1 MNSSSPISAPSA
13 APSQPEGRLAY
24 KWKVLI
30 TISFG
35 VFMIILDST
44 VINVAFRTLQREYG
58 ATLTDAQWVL
68 SVYTLALGITT
79 PMSGF
84 LADRFGIKKIY
95 LLGLGV
101 FTLASALCGVA
112 PSLVLL
118 VAARLLQGIGGG
130 MAQPLGPAMLYRA
143 FPPREQGTAL
153 GIFGITLVVAPGL
166 GPILGGLLV
175 DANLWRLIFFINV
188 PIGIAAVLLG
198 SRFLREEGQRRKTSL
213 DPLGLVFT
221 TIGFGALLLGAT
233 NAESA
238 GWTAPST
245 LMAFGIGI
253 VGLIIFA
260 FVELR
265 VSKDPLLNLRL
276 FKNKVYLNASL
287 VGYVTVLALFGAEFL
302 MPLYLQVLRGFTA
315 LETGLTLLALAL
327 ASGITTPLAG
337 RVYDK
342 IGPRAIVV
350 TGFALLAVN
359 TWQLTQLQAD
369 TPINTIL
376 LLLALR
382 GLALGLTVQSTFT
395 TALGSVP
402 LPMLPRGSSLSN
414 STRFVVTAVAVAALA
429 TILSSALSPQVAE
442 MQEKMRQTSAQ
453 STTPNARF
461 GICNTPGV
469 AAEENFPP
477 GMADQLKAAPAA
489 QAAAIKQTTLAG
501 LKTACDDYVR
511 GFERTYLVTFFASL
525 VALALAAFLPGW
537 PGKWAGRGSTQTAVP
552 GH

>member
-1 MNSSSPISAPSA
+1 
-13 APSQPEGRLAY
+13 
-24 KWKVLI
+24 
-30 TISFG
+30 
-35 VFMIILDST
+35 
-44 VINVAFRTLQREYG
+44 
-58 ATLTDAQWVL
+58 
-68 SVYTLALGITT
+68 
-79 PMSGF
+79 
-84 LADRFGIKKIY
+84 
-95 LLGLGV
+95 
-101 FTLASALCGVA
+101 
-112 PSLVLL
+112 
-118 VAARLLQGIGGG
+118 
-130 MAQPLGPAMLYRA
+130 
-143 FPPREQGTAL
+143 
-153 GIFGITLVVAPGL
+153 
-166 GPILGGLLV
+166 
-175 DANLWRLIFFINV
+175 
-188 PIGIAAVLLG
+188 
-198 SRFLREEGQRRKTSL
+198 
-213 DPLGLVFT
+213 
-221 TIGFGALLLGAT
+221 
-233 NAESA
+233 
-238 GWTAPST
+238 
-245 LMAFGIGI
+245 MAFGIGI
-253 VGLIIFA
+253 VGLILFA

-302 MPLYLQVLRGFTA
+302 MPLYVQVLRGFTA
-315 LETGLTLLALAL
+315 LETGVTLLALAL

-369 TPINTIL
+369 TPINTIV

-414 STRFVVTAVAVAALA
+414 STRFVVTAIAVAALA
-429 TILSSALSPQVAE
+429 TILSSALSPQVVE
-442 MQEKMRQTSAQ
+442 MQEKMQQTAAQ
-453 STTPNARF
+453 STTPNVRF

-469 AAEENFPP
+469 AAEENLPP

-511 GFERTYLVTFFASL
+511 GF
-525 VALALAAFLPGW
+525 
-537 PGKWAGRGSTQTAVP
+537 
-552 GH
+552 